1 MQLLI
6 LESPNKVKDVQK
18 YASQLGQPCTVMA
31 TCGHILDLPPM
42 NRGAC
47 IDLKTFAPTELV
59 PRDAA
64 GERRI
69 AALRKAI
76 SQATRVIVATDPDRE
91 GEAIAAEVWPWIPAG
106 RGCRATFEE
115 ITLRGVER
123 GLSNIQTDIK
133 RPSADAAAARRVIDR
148 LAGWHATAT
157 VFEKLRHLKG
167 VSAGR
172 LQSAALRLVVD
183 RFREHQDFRPATT
196 YGIRLKLT
204 AGSGGLFTARLLDGD
219 EPKVFPTLAEAKAFP
234 KPSSAVVASL
244 TSNRKNQKPRPPFEA
259 TSWLQVAQKALH
271 LSIREASFLT
281 QALFEEGKTTYP
293 RTDSVRVSADAID
306 WARAEIA
313 RRFGQKYVPA
323 LPVEYK
329 ESSAAQGA
337 HEAIRPTIPH
347 ESSDLAA
354 RAAGPLAEA
363 YALIEARFLA
373 SQAAARIVDETKAI
387 FAADGAKYE
396 ARGQVEIFD
405 GWRRVLTTDA
415 AEEPDKIDTAKPSH
429 TEEESSALPSLQ
441 TGEALAVVD
450 LEIVPITTKPKPL
463 FTQASLVAE
472 LKRLGIGRPSTYPT
486 IVPLLL
492 ARSWVTETAPA
503 DSKTKTKNK
512 KADATPVLVPAPV
525 AFELADFLSSAF
537 PSLVDYSFTAAM
549 EEQLDQVE
557 ATKLSRHQVASS
569 WWLRFH
575 HELEA
580 AKTIRPRL
588 ADRPDLGSCPKCEGE
603 GRAGRLRLITGS
615 KGDRRY
621 EFAACDQDTKE
632 KQVCGYTSTTD
643 GGLLIPRTQCPDCRT
658 AMRPVRRRDGGHSLV
673 CSNCPE
679 TRWFVA
685 DAKWAL
691 VRAPKCPKC
700 SQPMNH
706 RPNQKGEFFWGCFTC
721 KVFLDSDP
729 FGAHGA

>member
-1 MQLLI
+1 
-6 LESPNKVKDVQK
+6 
-18 YASQLGQPCTVMA
+18 
-31 TCGHILDLPPM
+31 
-42 NRGAC
+42 
-47 IDLKTFAPTELV
+47 
-59 PRDAA
+59 
-64 GERRI
+64 
-69 AALRKAI
+69 
-76 SQATRVIVATDPDRE
+76 
-91 GEAIAAEVWPWIPAG
+91 
-106 RGCRATFEE
+106 
-115 ITLRGVER
+115 
-123 GLSNIQTDIK
+123 
-133 RPSADAAAARRVIDR
+133 
-148 LAGWHATAT
+148 
-157 VFEKLRHLKG
+157 
-167 VSAGR
+167 
-172 LQSAALRLVVD
+172 LRLVVD
-183 RFREHQDFRPATT
+183 RFREHQDFRPVTT
-196 YGIRLKLT
+196 YGIRLNLS
-204 AGSGGLFTARLLDGD
+204 ARSGTLFSARLLDGD
-219 EPKVFPTLAEAKAFP
+219 EPKVFQTLAEAKAFAR
-234 KPSSAVVASL
+234 PSSAVVASL
-244 TSNRKNQKPRPPFEA
+244 TSNQKNQKPRPPFEA

-306 WARAEIA
+306 WARGEIA

-337 HEAIRPTIPH
+337 HEAIRPTIPY

-415 AEEPDKIDTAKPSH
+415 AEEPDKLDTAKPSR
-429 TEEESSALPSLQ
+429 TEEESSVLPSLQ
-441 TGEALAVVD
+441 TGEALAVVA

-503 DSKTKTKNK
+503 DSKTKNK
-512 KADATPVLVPAPV
+512 KADVTPVLVPAPV

-575 HELEA
+575 LELEA
-580 AKTIRPRL
+580 A
-588 ADRPDLGSCPKCEGE
+588 G
-603 GRAGRLRLITGS
+603 
-615 KGDRRY
+615 
-621 EFAACDQDTKE
+621 
-632 KQVCGYTSTTD
+632 
-643 GGLLIPRTQCPDCRT
+643 
-658 AMRPVRRRDGGHSLV
+658 
-673 CSNCPE
+673 
-679 TRWFVA
+679 
-685 DAKWAL
+685 
-691 VRAPKCPKC
+691 
-700 SQPMNH
+700 
-706 RPNQKGEFFWGCFTC
+706 
-721 KVFLDSDP
+721 
-729 FGAHGA
+729 